1 MGGAGAGVLYVL
13 RVVGGET
20 VRAWRPGV
28 AGIDEVFH
36 ARFVDHAYPLHTHDR
51 WAILIVDDGGIRFDL
66 DRHHLGM
73 TGPTVTVLPPH
84 VAHDGRAS
92 TPAGFRKRVLY
103 VDDTVLPDDRIGP
116 AVDGPTVSDVELRT
130 GLDRLHR
137 ALAGDADPLAVE
149 ARLAFVAERLCQ
161 HLGSGPAAP
170 TPAAGLAAERLR
182 DLIDADPT
190 AELALADAAAV
201 LGTNVTHLVRA
212 FTGRFGLPPHR
223 YRLGRRVDRAR
234 ALLLDGVP
242 PAAVAAACGFC
253 DQPHLTRHF
262 RRLLGTT
269 PSAYARSA
277 A

>member
-1 MGGAGAGVLYVL
+1 M
-13 RVVGGET
+13 GET

-51 WAILIVDDGGIRFDL
+51 WAVILVDDGGIRFDL
-66 DRHHLGM
+66 DRHHLGA
-73 TGPTVTVLPPH
+73 TGSTITVLPPH

-103 VDDTVLPDDRIGP
+103 VDATVLPDDRIGR
-116 AVDGPTVSDVELRT
+116 AVDGPTFSDAALRLA
-130 GLDRLHR
+130 LDGLHR
-137 ALAGDADPLAVE
+137 ALAAPTADPLAVE
-149 ARLAFVAERLCQ
+149 TRLALVGERLRR
-161 HLGSGPAAP
+161 HLGTAPASP
-170 TPAAGLAAERLR
+170 TPAAGRAAERLR

-190 AELALADAAAV
+190 AELALADAATA
-201 LGTNVTHLVRA
+201 LGTNVTHLARA
-212 FTGRFGLPPHR
+212 FTHRFGLPPHR

-242 PAAVAAACGFC
+242 AATVAATCGFH
-253 DQPHLTRHF
+253 DQAHLTRHF

-269 PSAYARSA
+269 PAAYARSA

>member
-1 MGGAGAGVLYVL
+1 M
-13 RVVGGET
+13 
-20 VRAWRPGV
+20 RAWRPAV

-51 WAILIVDDGGIRFDL
+51 WAVIIVDDGGIRFDL
-66 DRHHLGM
+66 DRHHLGA

-103 VDDTVLPDDRIGP
+103 VDETVLPDDRIGP
-116 AVDGPTVSDVELRT
+116 AVDGPTLTDPDLRLA
-130 GLDRLHR
+130 LDGLHR
-137 ALAGDADPLAVE
+137 ALAGDGADPLAVE
-149 ARLAFVAERLCQ
+149 TRLALVGERLRH
-161 HLGSGPAAP
+161 HLGSGPEAV
-170 TPAAGLAAERLR
+170 TPAAGVAAERLR

-190 AELALADAAAV
+190 AELRLADAAAA
-201 LGTNVTHLVRA
+201 LGTSVTHLVRS
-212 FTGRFGLPPHR
+212 FTRRYGLPPHR

-242 PAAVAAACGFC
+242 SATVAADCGFH

-269 PSAYARSA
+269 PTAYARSA